1 MQEITIV
8 SGKGGAGKTSIT
20 AALASL
26 AGNAVFCDNDVDAAD
41 LHLIFQPEIRETYDF
56 NSGSI
61 AEINSQKCT
70 LCGLCESSCRFDA
83 IHTNAD
89 SFPFVN
95 PFQCEG
101 CRLCERICPTDAIL
115 ITENFNNQWFVSD
128 TRFGKMVHAKM
139 GPGEE
144 NSGHLVTHIREHA
157 RNIAREI
164 KADFL
169 LNDGPPGIGCAAIAS
184 VTGTD
189 AVLLVIEPTVSG
201 LHDANRLKELVRSF
215 NIPMFAVINKHDIN
229 LELTNIVEDY
239 LKENNIQLL
248 GKIPFD
254 EKMVESMVHSQT
266 MMEYAA
272 DSETGKELHNIWKK
286 LIESKQ

>member
-1 MQEITIV
+1 MKEITIV

-26 AGNAVFCDNDVDAAD
+26 ASNAVFCDNDVDAAD
-41 LHLIFQPEIRETYDF
+41 LHLIFQPEIKETYDF

-61 AEINSQKCT
+61 AEIDSEKCT
-70 LCGLCESSCRFDA
+70 QCGLCESSCRFDA
-83 IHTNAD
+83 IHTNGD
-89 SFPFVN
+89 SFPEVN

-101 CRLCERICPTDAIL
+101 CRLCERICPAEAISV
-115 ITENFNNQWFVSD
+115 TENSNNQWFVSD

-157 RNIAREI
+157 KDIARETN
-164 KADFL
+164 ADFL

-201 LHDANRLKELVRSF
+201 LHDAKRLKELVNSF
-215 NIPMFAVINKHDIN
+215 KIPMFAVINKFDIN
-229 LELTNIVEDY
+229 HELTNLVEDY
-239 LKENNIQLL
+239 LKKNNIQLL

-254 EKMVESMVHSQT
+254 KLMVESMVNNQT
-266 MMEYAA
+266 FIEFAA
-272 DSETGKELHNIWKK
+272 DSETGKELQNIWEK
-286 LIESKQ
+286 LLENRK

>member
-20 AALASL
+20 AALASM

-41 LHLIFQPEIRETYDF
+41 LHLIFQPEIKETYDF

-61 AEINSQKCT
+61 AEIDPEKCT
-70 LCGLCESSCRFDA
+70 QCGLCESSCRFDA
-83 IHTNAD
+83 IHTNTD
-89 SFPFVN
+89 SIPEVN

-101 CRLCERICPTDAIL
+101 CRLCERICPAEAIS

-157 RNIAREI
+157 KNIARET

-169 LNDGPPGIGCAAIAS
+169 LNDGPPGIGCATIAS
-184 VTGTD
+184 VTGAD
-189 AVLLVIEPTVSG
+189 AVLLIIEPTVSG

-215 NIPMFAVINKHDIN
+215 NIPMFAVINKYDIN
-229 LELTNIVEDY
+229 LELTDLVEDY
-239 LKENNIQLL
+239 LKENDIQLL

-254 EKMVESMVHSQT
+254 KLMVESMVHSQT
-266 MMEYAA
+266 LIEFAA
-272 DSETGKELHNIWKK
+272 DSETGKELQNIWKK
-286 LIESKQ
+286 LMENRK

>member
-1 MQEITIV
+1 MYEITIV

-41 LHLIFQPEIRETYDF
+41 LHLIFQPAIKETYNF
-56 NSGSI
+56 NSGSV
-61 AEINSQKCT
+61 AEIDLGKCT
-70 LCGLCESSCRFDA
+70 QCGLCESSCRFDA
-83 IHTNAD
+83 IHTNVD
-89 SFPFVN
+89 SFPEVN
-95 PFQCEG
+95 SFQCEG
-101 CRLCERICPTDAIL
+101 CRLCERICPAKAIAV
-115 ITENFNNQWFVSD
+115 TENFNNQWFVSD

-157 RNIAREI
+157 RDVARKL

-201 LHDANRLKELVRSF
+201 IHDARRLQKLVSSF
-215 NIPMFAVINKHDIN
+215 NIPIFAVINKYDIN
-229 LELTNIVEDY
+229 QELTKLVEDY
-239 LKENNIQLL
+239 LRENNIQLL
-248 GKIPFD
+248 GKISFD
-254 EKMVESMVHSQT
+254 KAMVKSMVHRQT
-266 MMEYAA
+266 IMEYAA
-272 DSETGKELHNIWKK
+272 NSETGKELQNIWKR
-286 LIESKQ
+286 LIDGKK